1 MAKFDKDSFGGTME
15 MVVAVSLLCSIVVA
29 GAAVGLKSTQNEQKA
44 LDKQKNILQAA
55 GLLSGSS
62 NKADVKKLYAERVES
77 RVVDLATG
85 DYVSDVKDFD
95 ARAAAKDPAQSIV
108 IPKEQDVAS
117 IQTRAKYAE
126 VYLIKDPAGKVE
138 QIVLPMHGSGLWS
151 IMYGFV
157 AVKNDGNTINGVT
170 YYEQGETAGLGGEIA
185 NPLWQKNFAGKKLY
199 DDSGSLKIRVARG
212 ASADAAHGVDGLS
225 GATQTTKGVNN
236 SFKYWFSEN
245 GYAPYLNK
253 IKAGAK

>member
-1 MAKFDKDSFGGTME
+1 MAKFNKDSFGGTME
-15 MVVAVSLLCSIVVA
+15 IVVAVSLLCSIVVA
-29 GAAVGLKSTQNEQKA
+29 GAAVGLKSTQDEQKA

-55 GLLSGSS
+55 GLLSSK
-62 NKADVKKLYAERVES
+62 NKTDIKKLYAERVEP

-85 DYVSDVKDFD
+85 DYVKNIKNFD
-95 ARAAAKDPAQSIV
+95 ARVAAKDPKQSIK
-108 IPKEQDVAS
+108 IPKEQDTAK

-126 VYLIKDPAGKVE
+126 VYLIKDSSGKVE

-199 DDSGSLKIRVARG
+199 DDSGSLKIHVERNG
-212 ASADAAHGVDGLS
+212 SQDQAHGVDGLS

-236 SFKYWFSEN
+236 SFRYWFSEN

-253 IKAGAK
+253 IKEGAK

>member
-15 MVVAVSLLCSIVVA
+15 IVVAVSLLCSVVVA

-55 GLLSGSS
+55 GLLSDS
-62 NKADVKKLYAERVES
+62 KADVKKLYAERIEP

-85 DYVSDVKDFD
+85 DYVEGVKDFD
-95 ARAAAKDPAQSIV
+95 ARAAAKDPAQSIK
-108 IPKEQDVAS
+108 IPKEQDIAS

-126 VYLIKDPAGKVE
+126 VYLVKDTSGKVE

-157 AVKNDGNTINGVT
+157 AVKNDGNTINGIT

-185 NPLWQKNFAGKKLY
+185 NPLWQKNFVGKKLY
-199 DDSGSLKIRVARG
+199 DDSGSLKIHVERG
-212 ASADAAHGVDGLS
+212 GSKDQAHGVDGLS

-236 SFKYWFSEN
+236 SFHYWFSEN

-253 IKAGAK
+253 IKAAAK

>member
-15 MVVAVSLLCSIVVA
+15 IVVAVSLLCSVVVA

-55 GLLSGSS
+55 GLLSDS
-62 NKADVKKLYAERVES
+62 KADVKKLYAERIEP

-85 DYVSDVKDFD
+85 DYVEGVKDFD
-95 ARAAAKDPAQSIV
+95 ARAAAKDPAQSIK
-108 IPKEQDVAS
+108 IPKEQDIAS

-126 VYLIKDPAGKVE
+126 VYLVKDTSGKVE

-157 AVKNDGNTINGVT
+157 AVKNDGNTINGIT

-185 NPLWQKNFAGKKLY
+185 NPLWQKNFVGKK
-199 DDSGSLKIRVARG
+199 IV
-212 ASADAAHGVDGLS
+212 
-225 GATQTTKGVNN
+225 
-236 SFKYWFSEN
+236 
-245 GYAPYLNK
+245 
-253 IKAGAK
+253 

>member
-1 MAKFDKDSFGGTME
+1 MAKFDKDSFGGTMGI
-15 MVVAVSLLCSIVVA
+15 VLAISLVCSVVVA
-29 GAAVGLKSTQNEQKA
+29 GAAVGLKPTQNEKKL

-55 GLLSGSS
+55 GLLSGSL
-62 NKADVKKLYAERVES
+62 NADIKQIYAQRVEP

-85 DYVSDVKDFD
+85 DYVDVKDFD
-95 ARAAAKDPAQSIV
+95 ARAAAKDPKQNVV
-108 IPKEQDVAS
+108 IPKDQDIAN
-117 IQTRAKYAE
+117 IQSRAKYAE
-126 VYLIKDPAGKVE
+126 VFLIKDESGKVE

-157 AVKNDGNTINGVT
+157 AVQADGNTINGIT

-185 NPLWQKNFAGKKLY
+185 NPLWQKNFVGKKLY
-199 DDSGSLKIRVARG
+199 ADNGEVAIKVGKG
-212 ASADAAHGVDGLS
+212 ASADQAHGVDGLS
-225 GATQTTKGVNN
+225 GATMTSKGVNN